1 MELKLWEVWQGSSGR
16 CETLPAQS
24 CEVKVTVCWVACC
37 RKQVFAKAS
46 GVVGSLAVDVTAT
59 TLTGTFVISSSGVP
73 TVSDTFVIVKQP
85 GYVRPSSTY
94 C

>member
-1 MELKLWEVWQGSSGR
+1 MAGVGHCRRSRVSEGYGFF
-16 CETLPAQS
+16 
-24 CEVKVTVCWVACC
+24 CWVACC

-85 GYVRPSSTY
+85 GYVRPSTTY